1 MKTQIESILAHLNR
15 KSITPLEA
23 LEHYGCFRLA
33 AVIHVLRGRG
43 YEIKTVDKKQNGKT
57 FAQYFLTKG

>member
-23 LEHYGCFRLA
+23 LEKYGCFRLA
-33 AVIHVLRGRG
+33 AVIHTLRRRG
-43 YEIKTVDKKQNGKT
+43 VPIKTVDKTENGKT
-57 FAQYFLTKG
+57 FAQYFLIKE